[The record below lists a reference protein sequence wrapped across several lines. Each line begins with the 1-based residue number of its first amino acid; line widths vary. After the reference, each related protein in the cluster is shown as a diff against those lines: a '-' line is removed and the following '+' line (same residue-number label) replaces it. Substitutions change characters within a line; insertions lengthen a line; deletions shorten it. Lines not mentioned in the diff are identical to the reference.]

1 MTLTLLG
8 GTFNPPHKGHIQVAE
23 FARKA
28 SGSVRVVFL
37 VTPRNPFKSGKELPS
52 IEERAVALKRIA
64 TKPYMSVSTI
74 EKKFKLAESIKTI
87 RLLRKLYPAEKL
99 CFVMGTDNLVHFHK
113 WRGFME
119 ILNAVQVVFVNRGG
133 VDIHKATRQAKFP
146 LWKAT
151 VIYKKTVTISSTEI
165 RQGKN

>member
-8 GTFNPPHKGHIQVAE
+8 GTFNPPHKGHLQAAA

-28 SGSVRVVFL
+28 TGARKVVFL
-37 VTPRNPFKSGKELPS
+37 VTPRNPFKKDDMPS
-52 IEERAVALKRIA
+52 IEERALALKRIA
-64 TKPYMSVSTI
+64 TKHWMQISTI
-74 EKKFKLAESIKTI
+74 EKCFKVAESIKTV
-87 RLLRKLYPAEKL
+87 RLLRKLYPKEKL

-119 ILNAVQVVFVNRGG
+119 ILGSISVVFINRGG
-133 VDIHKATRQAKFP
+133 ISLHRATRQARFP

-151 VIYKKTVTISSTEI
+151 VIYKKTVAISSTEI
-165 RQGKN
+165 RQGRN